1 MKKAK
6 QQKNTSEPE
15 NRKAGTEQKD
25 KEIKKMSDYR
35 FETLQLH
42 VGQEQADPT
51 TDSRAVP
58 IYQTTSYVFHNSKH
72 AADRFGLA
80 DPGNIYGR
88 LTNSTQD
95 VLEKR
100 VAALEG
106 GSAALAVA
114 SGAAAITY
122 TIEAL
127 AANGGHI
134 VAQKTIYG
142 GSYNLLEHT
151 LPQYNIETTFVD
163 AHNLQEVEGAIK
175 DNTRAIYL
183 ETLGNPNSDIPDIDA
198 IAEIAHKH
206 GLPLVVDNTFGTPY
220 LIRPIEHGADI
231 VVHSATKFLGGHGTT
246 LGGVIVEA
254 GKFNWKESGKYK
266 GIAEANPSYHGV
278 SFYDVVGPAAFVTYI
293 RAILLRDTGASLSP
307 FNAFL
312 LLQGIETLSL
322 RLERHAENTKKVVE
336 YLSKNPKVAHVNH
349 PSLADHPDHELYERY
364 FPNGG
369 ASIFTFDI
377 KGGQEEAWKFID
389 SLDIF
394 SLLANV
400 ADVKSLVIHPATT
413 THSQLSEEE
422 LLDQGIKQST
432 IRLSIGTEHIDDII
446 ADLEKGFAAI

>member
-1 MKKAK
+1 
-6 QQKNTSEPE
+6 
-15 NRKAGTEQKD
+15 
-25 KEIKKMSDYR
+25 MSNYK

-42 VGQEQADPT
+42 VGQEQPDPA
-51 TDSRAVP
+51 TDARAVP
-58 IYQTTSYVFHNSKH
+58 IYQTTSYVFRNSQH

-80 DPGNIYGR
+80 DAGNIYGR

-95 VLEKR
+95 VFEKR
-100 VAALEG
+100 IAALEG

-122 TIEAL
+122 TIQAL

-142 GSYNLLEHT
+142 GSYNLLAHT
-151 LPQYNIETTFVD
+151 LPQYGITTTFVD
-163 AHNLQEVEGAIK
+163 AHNLAEVEGAIK

-198 IAEIAHKH
+198 IAQIAHKH
-206 GLPLVVDNTFGTPY
+206 GLPLVIDNTFGTPY

-231 VVHSATKFLGGHGTT
+231 VVHSATKFIGGHGTT
-246 LGGVIVEA
+246 LGGIIVES
-254 GKFNWKESGKYK
+254 GKFNWKESGNYPQ
-266 GIAEANPSYHGV
+266 IAAPNPSYHGV

-293 RAILLRDTGASLSP
+293 RAILLRDTGATISP

-312 LLQGIETLSL
+312 LLQGVETLSL
-322 RLERHAENTKKVVE
+322 RLDRHAENTKKVVE
-336 YLSKNPKVAHVNH
+336 FLANHPQVEKVNH
-349 PSLADHPDHELYERY
+349 PSLPDHPDHALYEKY

-369 ASIFTFDI
+369 ASIFTFEI
-377 KGGQEEAWKFID
+377 KGGKEAAWKFID
-389 SLDIF
+389 NLEIF

-413 THSQLSEEE
+413 THSQLNDEE
-422 LLDQGIKQST
+422 LADQGITQST

-446 ADLEKGFAAI
+446 ADLEKGFAAAK